1 MQDRGIRSWPLRQV
15 HRYLYCEYPVSD
27 SNELARRH
35 VEHRVKR
42 VELETGGVV
51 GDIRVPRV
59 IRRGLECSNC
69 QEVIWVDEA
78 RPDEAFK

>member
-1 MQDRGIRSWPLRQV
+1 MT
-15 HRYLYCEYPVSD
+15 D
-27 SNELARRH
+27 SNELARWRDRH
-35 VEHRVKR
+35 VEHPVKQ

-51 GDIRVPRV
+51 GDIRLPRV
-59 IRRGLECSNC
+59 IRLGLKCSEC

>member
-1 MQDRGIRSWPLRQV
+1 MT
-15 HRYLYCEYPVSD
+15 D
-27 SNELARRH
+27 SNELARWRDRH
-35 VEHRVKR
+35 ADHAVKQ

-59 IRRGLECSNC
+59 IRRGLECSTC